1 MLPADT
7 QKASAHIHAEAE
19 MLEFRFLFIGSRL
32 LLIDFSGHRQEKPVP
47 GGCGLAIHGQSTA
60 FMSAVKGG
68 TTRMAAKRPQQPYK
82 GSPRPFFR

>member
-1 MLPADT
+1 
-7 QKASAHIHAEAE
+7 

-68 TTRMAAKRPQQPYK
+68 TTRMAAKRPQQPHWIAAAVFPLTHNIHPPLSRGQK
-82 GSPRPFFR
+82 NDHT